1 MKLYTKNSGSNYLAQ
16 IVTLPKPEKHPN
28 ADKLQIARINGSQ
41 IIVGLDAK
49 EGDAYILFPLEAAIN
64 KKFLSFTNSFS
75 DPLLNADG
83 KTKGFFNDKGRVRAV
98 KLRGTPSEGY
108 LCPLKNFQAWVDSLA
123 GIASPDIQIEAGKEF
138 DTLEY
143 EFLDGDHGT
152 EMREELICEKYVPPM
167 QYAKGPANQPK
178 QDKTKRFDRMIPG
191 QFHFHID
198 TAQLKK
204 NVHLINPE
212 DIITIG
218 YKMHGT
224 NFVCGNLLVKK
235 KLTLRDKIAKFFG
248 CNIVDTQYDILY
260 SSRQVL
266 KNAYLYDEKGPN
278 HWYTQDVWGD
288 AKEEIKNSLE
298 KGITIYAGLS

>member
-143 EFLDGDHGT
+143 EFLDGDHG
-152 EMREELICEKYVPPM
+152 
-167 QYAKGPANQPK
+167 
-178 QDKTKRFDRMIPG
+178 
-191 QFHFHID
+191 
-198 TAQLKK
+198 
-204 NVHLINPE
+204 
-212 DIITIG
+212 
-218 YKMHGT
+218 
-224 NFVCGNLLVKK
+224 
-235 KLTLRDKIAKFFG
+235 
-248 CNIVDTQYDILY
+248 
-260 SSRQVL
+260 S
-266 KNAYLYDEKGPN
+266 
-278 HWYTQDVWGD
+278 
-288 AKEEIKNSLE
+288 
-298 KGITIYAGLS
+298 